1 MQAIMNADSS
11 GFWGFVFIPSL
22 SFFFFPFCLELSFLS
37 PCFEIPKKKTTISKI
52 KHFQDYIS
60 FSMKNKISIKNSTL
74 SVFKNIANQCIEM
87 LKFPDQRV
95 HFKGYC
101 LINTEL
107 IKSGNNTDNN
117 QLETFYLYI

>member
-1 MQAIMNADSS
+1 MQAIVNADSS

-22 SFFFFPFCLELSFLS
+22 FFFFFLFAWNSPFCLPVLKPQKRKQCLKDKTLPRLYIIFHE
-37 PCFEIPKKKTTISKI
+37 KK
-52 KHFQDYIS
+52 
-60 FSMKNKISIKNSTL
+60 NSIKNSTL
-74 SVFKNIANQCIEM
+74 SVFKNIANQCVEM
-87 LKFPDQRV
+87 LKFPDQQV